1 MMIIKAVHTL
11 LFKYNCVIIPGFGGI
26 VTNYRSAEIHPVKN
40 TFSAPKKRLAFNEN
54 LVESDGL
61 LASFIASENSISIAD
76 AENEI
81 SAYVKQIK
89 NTIEKEGSILLD
101 HIGVFSFNSEKRIQ
115 FKPIVTEN
123 YLEDSFGLPDLYFKP
138 IEKQSNSAMH
148 EVHSTPQKSPVP
160 SRGPVKKE
168 KLEEAKEKQPSKT
181 MFLVIPILLVV
192 GTLIS
197 MFVVKD
203 HDGNMLMATLIP
215 SLKSEIVAES
225 EEEIVLEENIAA
237 ETEEVVAEEAH
248 DEWAAA
254 PAVVEEKHEDA
265 WSSAPAKA
273 VSASSGMKYHVIA
286 GVFSK
291 KSYAQRLANQYK
303 GEVLKLDGYFKVS
316 VARASSKD
324 EADQKKASLMNEL
337 GNDIWV
343 LEQ

>member
-11 LFKYNCVIIPGFGGI
+11 LFKYNCVIIPGFGGV
-26 VTNYRSAEIHPVKN
+26 VTNYRSAEIHPIKN
-40 TFSAPKKRLAFNEN
+40 TFSPPKKRLAFNEN

-61 LASFIASENSISIAD
+61 LASFVASEKSMSIAD

-81 SAYVKQIK
+81 STYVKQIK
-89 NTIEKEGSILLD
+89 NTIEKEGSVLLD

-181 MFLVIPILLVV
+181 MFLVIPILLIV

-215 SLKSEIVAES
+215 SLKSEVVVES
-225 EEEIVLEENIAA
+225 EDEIVLEEGVAD
-237 ETEEVVAEEAH
+237 AEEQIEEQAH
-248 DEWAAA
+248 DEWATAPETAEETHSDEWAAA
-254 PAVVEEKHEDA
+254 PTETV
-265 WSSAPAKA
+265 A
-273 VSASSGMKYHVIA
+273 VSSGKKYHVIA

-291 KSYAQRLANQYK
+291 KSYAQRLANQYQ

-316 VARASSKD
+316 VARSSSKE
-324 EADQKKASLMNEL
+324 EADQKKASLVSEL